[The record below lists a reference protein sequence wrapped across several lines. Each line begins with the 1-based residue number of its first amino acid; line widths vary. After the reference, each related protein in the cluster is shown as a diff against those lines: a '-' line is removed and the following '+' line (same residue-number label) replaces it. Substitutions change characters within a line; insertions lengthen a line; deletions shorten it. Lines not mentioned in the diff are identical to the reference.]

1 MPKERRDR
9 SVSFDRSRASPYPCS
24 SSHSKQPSSK
34 NPLENDENVKDWED
48 ARCPVCME
56 HPHNAILL
64 LCTSHE
70 KGCRPF
76 MCDTSYRHSNCFD
89 QFKKSFEEASATAT
103 QQVEIPASASIAE
116 STTVITEA
124 LSDLPGERTEGG
136 SISLGAL
143 SCENHEKKKMQC
155 PLCRG
160 QINDWIV
167 VDSARRYMNAKLRSC
182 SSETCEFSGTYTDLR
197 KHARQEHPLVRPTET
212 DPERQRNWRRL
223 ERQRDLGDLLS
234 TLQSSVG
241 EEGSE
246 STSLTFDEG
255 GLLTVFLFVRILQPR
270 SNSGSSSWSGSSR
283 TRAQATGRRR
293 PSRRLWGET
302 YDGETESRDDDNE
315 QSDGGSGPWRRLGR
329 LRRRPTPE
337 N

>member
-9 SVSFDRSRASPYPCS
+9 SVSFDRSRASPYSCS
-24 SSHSKQPSSK
+24 SSHSRQSLSK
-34 NPLENDENVKDWED
+34 NPLENEENVKDWED

-56 HPHNAILL
+56 HPHNAVLL
-64 LCTSHE
+64 LCASHE

-89 QFKKSFEEASATAT
+89 QFKKSFEAASASTT
-103 QQVEIPASASIAE
+103 QQVEIPTSASIAQ
-116 STTVITEA
+116 STVTISEA
-124 LSDLPGERTEGG
+124 LSELPGERTESG

-143 SCENHEKKKMQC
+143 ACENHEIKKMLC

-167 VDSARRYMNAKLRSC
+167 VDSARRHMNAKLRSC
-182 SSETCEFSGTYTDLR
+182 SSETCEFSGTYSDLR
-197 KHARQEHPLVRPTET
+197 KHARQEHPLVRPTEA
-212 DPERQRNWRRL
+212 DPERQRSWRRL

-234 TLQSSVG
+234 TLQSSVVS

-246 STSLTFDEG
+246 TTSLTLDEG

-270 SNSGSSSWSGSSR
+270 SNSRSSSWSGSAR

-302 YDGETESRDDDNE
+302 YEGEIDTREDENDD
-315 QSDGGSGPWRRLGR
+315 SDGGSGPRRR
-329 LRRRPTPE
+329 LRRQPTPE